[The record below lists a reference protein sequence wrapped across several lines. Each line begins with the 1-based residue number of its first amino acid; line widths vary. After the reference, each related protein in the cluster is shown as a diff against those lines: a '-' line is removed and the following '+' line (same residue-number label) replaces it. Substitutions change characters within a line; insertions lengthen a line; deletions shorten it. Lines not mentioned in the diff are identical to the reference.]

1 MQQFI
6 QLSGMF
12 IFTLNIS
19 DAQSAAAAS
28 SRQRHC
34 SQYIKGGSCDAL
46 QLEAAQCRISRSG
59 LFLGANL
66 YYACTETAIFGLL
79 MRLLILPFD
88 SATPIFY
95 ILTNN
100 GHLPAFV
107 AIFSLHLRGNCYF

>member
-66 YYACTETAIFGLL
+66 YYACTETAIFASHETS
-79 MRLLILPFD
+79 D
-88 SATPIFY
+88 TA
-95 ILTNN
+95 
-100 GHLPAFV
+100 V
-107 AIFSLHLRGNCYF
+107 